1 MQAVQRSATERQ
13 DATDISQRLQSDV
26 RIIEQ
31 NSVRQ
36 MRELAERERALGSL
50 QNKVWLQPHHAEIR
64 RGISVIKGG
73 LLANL

>member
-1 MQAVQRSATERQ
+1 MQRSATERQ

-36 MRELAERERALGSL
+36 MRELADKERALGSL
-50 QNKVWLQPHHAEIR
+50 QNKVWLQHHHAEIW
-64 RGISVIKGG
+64 RGISVIEGG
-73 LLANL
+73 C